1 MSTAKERADA
11 RHDLPRQR
19 ERELVEVVK
28 AAQDAANA
36 TTDAELT
43 RSPWAAPSNSP
54 WPPSAFGCPKAT
66 DKELTTE
73 KGQAIH
79 QVLVSRADLGFP
91 HPLFES
97 AGQPA
102 DDDDRADTSLGETAT
117 LSSPVLRGLR
127 PMPRTSRAG
136 IASTTLASFVDSL
149 VDVGQGAICA
159 EHRFDRLPA
168 RRADVDQGSQQ
179 RFCAGPRT
187 SVRGAGVGNRL
198 ARRRPP
204 RAGGLA
210 GRLHPPRQTKV
221 SVDHG
226 EPRSENVFAGI
237 QRWGFGQVS
246 QGCLANP
253 RTSR

>member
-1 MSTAKERADA
+1 MSTPKERADA
-11 RHDLPRQR
+11 RHELRRQR

-79 QVLVSRADLGFP
+79 QVLVSRADLGFL

-102 DDDDRADTSLGETAT
+102 DDDDRADTSLGEPPT
-117 LSSPVLRGLR
+117 L
-127 PMPRTSRAG
+127 TSRFSG
-136 IASTTLASFVDSL
+136 DF
-149 VDVGQGAICA
+149 GPCRG
-159 EHRFDRLPA
+159 HRGRCRLNDPCQLCRQPCR
-168 RRADVDQGSQQ
+168 RRAGRYLRRAQVRSPPGST
-179 RFCAGPRT
+179 G
-187 SVRGAGVGNRL
+187 
-198 ARRRPP
+198 
-204 RAGGLA
+204 
-210 GRLHPPRQTKV
+210 
-221 SVDHG
+221 
-226 EPRSENVFAGI
+226 
-237 QRWGFGQVS
+237 
-246 QGCLANP
+246 
-253 RTSR
+253 

>member
-1 MSTAKERADA
+1 MTTTAPTR
-11 RHDLPRQR
+11 PSGRQR
-19 ERELVEVVK
+19 HCL
-28 AAQDAANA
+28 
-36 TTDAELT
+36 
-43 RSPWAAPSNSP
+43 P
-54 WPPSAFGCPKAT
+54 G
-66 DKELTTE
+66 
-73 KGQAIH
+73 
-79 QVLVSRADLGFP
+79 
-91 HPLFES
+91 S
-97 AGQPA
+97 AGTSAHAA
-102 DDDDRADTSLGETAT
+102 DIA
-117 LSSPVLRGLR
+117 RGV
-127 PMPRTSRAG
+127 
-136 IASTTLASFVDSL
+136 ASTTLASFVDSL

-237 QRWGFGQVS
+237 QRGGLDKSVRAA
-246 QGCLANP
+246 L
-253 RTSR
+253 RTRGPVDDSASPERVDGTTPPASGSHSLRSGPPSADCPMDRRPEVPGAELVEAGAEPSLR